1 MDINHLHHHSILQM
15 DNYSE
20 TPGFEDEEGAIV
32 DTFVVNNTINWQ
44 IIYLSVAVHGLD
56 TVIHYSKCDLGS
68 FRR

>member
-1 MDINHLHHHSILQM
+1 ME
-15 DNYSE
+15 NYSE
-20 TPGFEDEEGAIV
+20 TLGIEDWEGAIV

>member
-1 MDINHLHHHSILQM
+1 ME
-15 DNYSE
+15 NYSE
-20 TPGFEDEEGAIV
+20 TLGIEDWEGAIV
-32 DTFVVNNTINWQ
+32 DTFVVNNTIDKR